1 MLRPINYH
9 ICFSALSKQQH
20 SIFSVLLKERGELRI
35 TIYSR
40 LNNYHL
46 IRFANA
52 KMFLKQQNTIHF
64 KKNLT
69 FEGIGD
75 DMSHDNVA
83 L

>member
-1 MLRPINYH
+1 
-9 ICFSALSKQQH
+9 
-20 SIFSVLLKERGELRI
+20 
-35 TIYSR
+35 
-40 LNNYHL
+40 
-46 IRFANA
+46 
-52 KMFLKQQNTIHF
+52 MFLKQQNTIHF